1 MANIRKTFNFRN
13 GVQVDDDNLIVNPL
27 GLVGVGTTV
36 PTEALDVRGNLK
48 VVGVLTVTES
58 YSSYATIGVG
68 TITTLRLP
76 NGTSSIIG
84 AGISIKSGIVTASS
98 GIITYYG
105 DGRYLQGLPT
115 SQWID
120 VDSGLGYTS
129 IYAQGNVGVAT
140 NYPLYTFQVGGD
152 ADQTRFIRGVGI
164 DSSGN
169 IYGTGIVTSYKF
181 VGIGSDLTLLNA
193 SNISSGTISAD
204 RISSIYNSS
213 LPTNISVSGII
224 TASTNFSG
232 TLIGN
237 VIGIV
242 TGNLVG
248 IATTARE
255 LTSDAKVTITSV
267 TSSLSRSGIATV
279 DTRLDINGSVGVGTT
294 GSGVKADIH
303 VVRSGISSIQVTSFS
318 GESSITV
325 GRTLEQKG
333 SSGSLKYGNTSG
345 LYPYSSS
352 NSLDIINYS
361 AGSIN
366 SYLHLENPSG
376 INTGSF
382 NWIYGQDPT
391 NPLLT
396 LTYKGNLGI
405 ANTNPTEKLSVSGNA
420 SVTGNISGSNVSA
433 ATSVTTQNLYVTGT
447 AVLPPL
453 AQTNLNLISGI
464 STFNSIKVNDTA
476 NVGLRLGV
484 GTDNVVNAYSIQVGT
499 GAGGNVVTIF
509 NNGIAIGSTT
519 PSTAGI
525 NASGREC
532 FFGAV
537 GLGTD
542 TLRCAAD
549 FSDAGKGGGEAYSF
563 MLLPRLT
570 STERTGLSPVE
581 GAVIY
586 STTNKQFEGYNG
598 VSWFGVN
605 GTSGIATVSQ
615 GLTGT
620 PNVSVGILT
629 ATTVKIGTGVTINST
644 AGIVTATNGFISGV
658 GTAVQITTVGNRIY
672 FTVAGVGVTSLQLF

>member
-36 PTEALDVRGNLK
+36 PTEVLDVRGNLK
-48 VVGVLTVTES
+48 VVGFLTVREAYIPYVT
-58 YSSYATIGVG
+58 TGVA
-68 TITTLRLP
+68 TITTLRLQ
-76 NGTSSIIG
+76 NGDSSIIG
-84 AGISIKSGIVTASS
+84 AGISIKSGIVTGSS
-98 GIITYYG
+98 GLATYYG

-129 IYAQGNVGVAT
+129 IYAQGNVGVGT

-152 ADQTRFIRGVGI
+152 ANQSRFIRGVGI

-204 RISSIYNSS
+204 RISAIYNSS
-213 LPTNISVSGII
+213 LPSNISVSGII
-224 TASTNFSG
+224 TAQTIFSG
-232 TLIGN
+232 NLTGN
-237 VIGIV
+237 VTGNVVGVV

-248 IATTARE
+248 IATTARD
-255 LTSDAKVTITSV
+255 LTSDATVTITSV
-267 TSSLSRSGIATV
+267 TSNLSRSGIATV
-279 DTRLDINGSVGVGTT
+279 DTRLDVNGSVGVGTS

-318 GESSITV
+318 GDASITV

-333 SSGSLKYGNTSG
+333 SSGSLRYGNTIG
-345 LYPYSSS
+345 LYQYSTSK
-352 NSLDIINYS
+352 SLDIINYDV
-361 AGSIN
+361 GNIN
-366 SYLHLENPSG
+366 NYLQLGNPSG

-382 NWIYGQDPT
+382 NWFYGQDPS

-396 LTYKGNLGI
+396 LTYAGNLGI
-405 ANTNPTEKLSVSGNA
+405 ANTNPTSRLSVSGNA
-420 SVTGNISGSNVSA
+420 SITGNISGSNVSA

-447 AVLPPL
+447 AVLPPT
-453 AQTNLNLISGI
+453 AQTNLNLTTGI

-484 GTDNVVNAYSIQVGT
+484 GTDNVVNSYSIQVGT

-519 PSTAGI
+519 PSSAAI
-525 NASGREC
+525 QAQGREC
-532 FFGAV
+532 FMGAIGV
-537 GLGTD
+537 GTG
-542 TLRCAAD
+542 TLRCALD
-549 FSDAGKGGGEAYSF
+549 FADAGKGGLADAYAF
-563 MLLPRLT
+563 MVLPRLT
-570 STERTGLSPVE
+570 TTQRTGLSPIE

-586 STTNKQFEGYNG
+586 NLSSHRMEVYNG
-598 VSWFGVN
+598 TGWC
-605 GTSGIATVSQ
+605 GIATV
-615 GLTGT
+615 
-620 PNVSVGILT
+620 
-629 ATTVKIGTGVTINST
+629 A
-644 AGIVTATNGFISGV
+644 
-658 GTAVQITTVGNRIY
+658 
-672 FTVAGVGVTSLQLF
+672 